1 MASNDLESVEELL
14 EYRANPDIA
23 SEGEEPPLCSAV
35 RQGRRALVL
44 ARCYSIVLTAIF
56 VGNVRLLLPMGKVSR
71 ARHRWN
77 WLRVM
82 RAWWNC
88 LQSSVARSMR

>member
-1 MASNDLESVEELL
+1 MTWSLWRNFLNIEPTRILL
-14 EYRANPDIA
+14 QKARRPRSAKRYARDA
-23 SEGEEPPLCSAV
+23 EPL
-35 RQGRRALVL
+35 L
-44 ARCYSIVLTAIF
+44 AHCYSIVLTAIF
-56 VGNVRLLLPMGKVSR
+56 VGNVCLLLPMGKVSR

-88 LQSSVARSMR
+88 LQISVARSMR